1 MTSIDNE
8 PRFTR
13 RPWRT
18 LLGLV
23 AALVGSYWVGR
34 QLGLGN
40 DELAGY
46 LLASVS
52 IVIAAGL
59 VALLLFG
66 VIRLFRR

>member
-1 MTSIDNE
+1 MTSTDNE

-18 LLGLV
+18 LLGLL
-23 AALVGSYWVGR
+23 AAFAGSYWIGR

-40 DELAGY
+40 DELVGY

-52 IVIAAGL
+52 IVVAAAL

-66 VIRLFRR
+66 VIRWFRR

>member
-1 MTSIDNE
+1 MHSE

-40 DELAGY
+40 DELAVY
-46 LLASVS
+46 LLASIS

-66 VIRLFRR
+66 VIQLFRR

>member
-1 MTSIDNE
+1 MTPTDNDR
-8 PRFTR
+8 RFTR

-18 LLGLV
+18 LVGLL
-23 AALVGSYWVGR
+23 AALAVSYWIGR

-40 DELAGY
+40 DELIGY

-52 IVIAAGL
+52 LVIAAGL

-66 VIRLFRR
+66 LIRWLRR

>member
-1 MTSIDNE
+1 MTSTDNE

-13 RPWRT
+13 RPWRA
-18 LLGLV
+18 LLGLLT
-23 AALVGSYWVGR
+23 ALAGSYWIGR

-40 DELAGY
+40 DELVGY

-52 IVIAAGL
+52 IVVAAAL

-66 VIRLFRR
+66 VIRWFRR